1 MIDDGSQQVAREA
14 LAAMSRSHGDGQ
26 KLRFIGSHA
35 AHSEADVVAID
46 LQQQTGHA
54 RRGNELGKILP
65 CPGALAEEHERFGV
79 QRRRPI
85 KIERSDFGDGEVVGH
100 SIDGTAC
107 AVRQGDVDAAQVERA
122 RQAVLCIAGAPGVD
136 ARVAGQ
142 SGERDGIGNRFLDD
156 GVDSGGQKIVRQRL
170 GAGPDDKARS
180 AGNAGRE
187 IARRGHEGRGI
198 ALADG
203 AEPVA
208 QPAVDGGDHQP
219 VACRDL
225 REQDCRR
232 GDARQRHG
240 QSDSQSTRGGEAHT
254 HAGEAAR
261 ADRDGNERE
270 RSSVYRGVG
279 KDGLDGRQQTR
290 GLVAAAFA
298 QARQP
303 HAVAHE
309 GNAKAAHGAIEGED
323 RHVYS
328 WFMKLDLVAIAPPD
342 FDVDVTLAY
351 ATEANLTGQP
361 VYRNAECWLHREAAD
376 KLAAAITLA
385 RPLGLRLRIFDALR
399 PVEAQWALWNAR
411 PDPEFLADPRRGSPH
426 SRGVAVD
433 LTLLDGDRELEMG
446 TPFDAFTPLSHHGRT
461 DVSTEAQRNRLLLM
475 GLMTSAGWDFYRNEW
490 WHYQLFDQRRYP
502 LVSDTDLPRPM
513 MS

>member
-1 MIDDGSQQVAREA
+1 MIDDGGQQAARET

-26 KLRFIGSHA
+26 KLRFIGGHP
-35 AHSEADVVAID
+35 AHGEARIVAID

-54 RRGNELGKILP
+54 GRGNELGKILP
-65 CPGALAEEHERFGV
+65 RPGALAEGHERFGMQRGGPIEIERR
-79 QRRRPI
+79 QRR
-85 KIERSDFGDGEVVGH
+85 DGEMVGH
-100 SIDGTAC
+100 SIDGA
-107 AVRQGDVDAAQVERA
+107 ARAIRQGDVDAAQVERA
-122 RQAVLCIAGAPGVD
+122 RQAFLRIAGAPRVGTP
-136 ARVAGQ
+136 VAGQ
-142 SGERDGIGNRFLDD
+142 SGKRDRIGNGLLDD
-156 GVDSGGQKIVRQRL
+156 RVDSGGQQIVRQRL
-170 GAGPDDKARS
+170 GAGADDEARS
-180 AGNAGRE
+180 AGDADRE
-187 IARRGHEGRGI
+187 IVRRRHEGCVV

-203 AEPVA
+203 AEPVS
-208 QPAVDGGDHQP
+208 QSAVDGGDHQP
-219 VACRDL
+219 VARRGL
-225 REQDCRR
+225 RKQDRR
-232 GDARQRHG
+232 GGDARQGHG
-240 QSDSQSTRGGEAHT
+240 QTDGQSARGSQAYA
-254 HAGEAAR
+254 HAGKAAR
-261 ADRDGNERE
+261 PYSHGNERE
-270 RSSVYRGVG
+270 LAPIDGGIG
-279 KDGLDGRQQTR
+279 KHSLDCRQQACS
-290 GLVAAAFA
+290 LVPAAFDEA
-298 QARQP
+298 TQTY
-303 HAVAHE
+303 AVAHD
-309 GNAKAAHGAIEGED
+309 GNAETAHGAIEGED

-376 KLAAAITLA
+376 KLATAIALA

-461 DVSTEAQRNRLLLM
+461 DVSAEAQRNRLLLM

-502 LVSDTDLPRPM
+502 LVSDADLPRPM
-513 MS
+513 M